1 MSFYKH
7 DTNRDMTEYARL
19 DMPREEDIENFLHKH
34 PEMVEKDI
42 MIVGR
47 QVYAGGIGIID
58 LLGMDRDGNV
68 VVIEVK
74 KGAASRD
81 VVSQILHYAVWARNI
96 DYNDLNKAYDNLIKK
111 YGNLDKKC
119 GNLDKTEGGS
129 GGHPDL
135 HAAMECRF
143 GVAPQSFNSSQ
154 SLYIVGEGIEQKTD
168 DICTYLSQNR
178 IKIRCISVEFFSDG
192 KGGDGIEDRI
202 RAVHTEAVTEKQDD
216 SVPFDKWNYNMRH
229 CDAEIR
235 NAINNVISYVEN
247 ELGCP
252 RVISE
257 KAATCTFYAGGDSE
271 HGTRFAV
278 IYAYK
283 TKDYGNFEFLADP
296 GRDFDDRV
304 SKSTFAFGNVGRE
317 IKIVPDN
324 FDLITECAR
333 HALDAARKAGT
344 GNAVP

>member
-1 MSFYKH
+1 MSLYKH
-7 DTNRDMTEYARL
+7 DTNRKITEYARL
-19 DMPREEDIENFLHKH
+19 DMPREEDIEDFLHRH
-34 PEMVEKDI
+34 PEVVEKDI

-47 QVYAGGIGIID
+47 QVYAGDMIID
-58 LLGMDRDGNV
+58 LLGIDRDGNV

-81 VVSQILHYAVWARNI
+81 VVSQILHYAVWARDI
-96 DYNDLNKAYDNLIKK
+96 EYNDLNKAYDKLTGK

-119 GNLDKTEGGS
+119 SNLDKTEGVS

-135 HAAMECRF
+135 YAAMECRF
-143 GVAPQSFNSSQ
+143 GAVPPSFNSSQ
-154 SLYIVGEGIEQKTD
+154 RLYIVGEGIEQKTD

-192 KGGDGIEDRI
+192 EGGGDIQDRI
-202 RAVHTEAVTEKQDD
+202 RAVYTEAVTEKQDG
-216 SVPFDKWNYNMRH
+216 SGAFDKWDYNMRY
-229 CDAEIR
+229 CDAGIR
-235 NAINNVISYVEN
+235 NAINDVISYVES

-257 KAATCTFYAGGDSE
+257 KAATCTFYAGGDST

-296 GRDFDDRV
+296 GHDFHDDRV
-304 SKSTFAFGNVGRE
+304 SQSTYAFGDVGRD

-324 FDLITECAR
+324 VGLITECAR
-333 HALDAARKAGT
+333 HARDAARKTGT